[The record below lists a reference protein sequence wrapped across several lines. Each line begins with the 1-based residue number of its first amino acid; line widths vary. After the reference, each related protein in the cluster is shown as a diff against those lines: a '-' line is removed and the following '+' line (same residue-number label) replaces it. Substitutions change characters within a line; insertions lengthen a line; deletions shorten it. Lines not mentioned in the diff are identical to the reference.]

1 MKAKKNKIFKNKIIK
16 NSKGNIVKY
25 LSTKNKFFKKFGE
38 IYFNK
43 IKHRKKKGWILHK
56 KNSCLF
62 ICIIGKV
69 RFHVI
74 NKKKEEFF
82 TLTADTGKI
91 LKIQSNNWFAFES
104 LNGTSILGNII
115 EQAHQDNEI
124 LKSKII
130 NNYKISK

>member
-1 MKAKKNKIFKNKIIK
+1 M
-16 NSKGNIVKY
+16 
-25 LSTKNKFFKKFGE
+25 
-38 IYFNK
+38 
-43 IKHRKKKGWILHK
+43 
-56 KNSCLF
+56 
-62 ICIIGKV
+62 

-104 LNGTSILGNII
+104 LSGTSILGNII